1 MLQAYNALG
10 QPYSLCQ
17 SLAIEGFGARGAT
30 DGAPPGDD
38 CDWYVFAATYNAL
51 GKPTEIQLG
60 NGLSQRTNYFGVDT
74 PTWFGP
80 GQFGR
85 MRQIC
90 VVATG
95 AGNCYDD
102 TRTGGTTATK
112 LNLVYSFDNL
122 GNLTAMGDR
131 SAGYTVGGAG
141 QTAHSYGYD
150 DLDRLVSG
158 SATLRLRSGQARWR
172 VPELRQHME
181 L

>member
-1 MLQAYNALG
+1 VVPIPPRLARKRPLPPGVVADAVWAGHTFELDG
-10 QPYSLCQ
+10 QQVRSDRLR
-17 SLAIEGFGARGAT
+17 LRWWFEADLFAG
-30 DGAPPGDD
+30 DGVDRFAVIVTAPGDD

-95 AGNCYDD
+95 AGNC
-102 TRTGGTTATK
+102 AP
-112 LNLVYSFDNL
+112 S
-122 GNLTAMGDR
+122 
-131 SAGYTVGGAG
+131 
-141 QTAHSYGYD
+141 
-150 DLDRLVSG
+150 
-158 SATLRLRSGQARWR
+158 WR
-172 VPELRQHME
+172 RPW
-181 L
+181 

>member
-1 MLQAYNALG
+1 
-10 QPYSLCQ
+10 
-17 SLAIEGFGARGAT
+17 
-30 DGAPPGDD
+30 
-38 CDWYVFAATYNAL
+38 
-51 GKPTEIQLG
+51 
-60 NGLSQRTNYFGVDT
+60 
-74 PTWFGP
+74 
-80 GQFGR
+80 

-90 VVATG
+90 VVATEK
-95 AGNCYDD
+95 ATNCYDD
-102 TRTGGTTATK
+102 QRGDGLTATK
-112 LNLVYSFDNL
+112 LNLVYWYDNL
-122 GNLTAMGDR
+122 GNLTSMGDR